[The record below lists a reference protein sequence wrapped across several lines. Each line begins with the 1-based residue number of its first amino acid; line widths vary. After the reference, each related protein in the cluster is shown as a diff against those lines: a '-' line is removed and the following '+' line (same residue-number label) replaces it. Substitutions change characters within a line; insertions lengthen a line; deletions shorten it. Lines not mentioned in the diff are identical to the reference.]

1 MSGQVMIGV
10 VGYALGVNLLAY
22 AAMVVDKAKAGAGS
36 RRIPEATLLKLAML
50 GGSIGTMV
58 AQRTIRHKTRKEPFR
73 TQLLAIIAIQIL
85 ALVAL
90 TLGLVPTGSPRAL
103 WHALVS

>member
-1 MSGQVMIGV
+1 MSGQIVIGV
-10 VGYALGVNLLAY
+10 VGYALAVNLLAY
-22 AAMVVDKAKAGAGS
+22 AAMLVDKAKAEAGS

-73 TQLLAIIAIQIL
+73 TRLLAIVAIQML

-90 TLGLVPTGSPRAL
+90 GLVATVSPEAL
-103 WHALVS
+103 LQAFDL